1 MQYKNSIQA
10 TFIERPNRF
19 IAYCEINGERVKV
32 HVKNTGRCKELLVPG
47 CTVYLEYDAN
57 PKRKTQYSLI
67 SVQKGERLIN
77 MDSQVPNK
85 VFYEAFQ
92 QGELTL
98 PDLRGQV
105 IQLKPEKTYKHS
117 RFDAYI
123 ETTQEKAFIE
133 IKGVTLEEK
142 GVVKFPDAPSER
154 ALKHVE
160 ELIEALEEGYKAYL
174 IFIVQMENVLYFTPN
189 EVTQKAF
196 AKIVQQAAEKGVH
209 ILAYDCKVTK
219 ETIKIGEKVQVC
231 LKP

>member
-19 IAYCEINGERVKV
+19 IAYCEVNGERVKV

-47 CTVYLEYDAN
+47 CRVYLEYDAN

-85 VFYEAFQ
+85 VFYEAIQ

-98 PDLRGQV
+98 PDLKGEIV
-105 IQLKPEKTYKHS
+105 QLKPEKTYKHS

-133 IKGVTLEEK
+133 IKGVTLEEE
-142 GVVKFPDAPSER
+142 GIVKFPDAPSER

-160 ELIEALEEGYKAYL
+160 ELIEALEEGYQAYL

-189 EVTQKAF
+189 EATQEAF
-196 AKIVQQAAEKGVH
+196 AKMVQQAAEKGVH
-209 ILAYDCKVTK
+209 ILAYDCKVTQ
-219 ETIKIGEKVQVC
+219 ETIKIGEKVQVY

>member
-19 IAYCEINGERVKV
+19 IAYCEVNGERVKV
-32 HVKNTGRCKELLVPG
+32 HVKNTGRCKELLIPG

-57 PKRKTQYSLI
+57 PKRKTHYSLI

-85 VFYEAFQ
+85 IFYEAFQ
-92 QGELTL
+92 QGKLTL

-105 IQLKPEKTYKHS
+105 IQWKPEKTYKHS

-123 ETTQEKAFIE
+123 ETIQEKAFIE

-142 GVVKFPDAPSER
+142 GIVKFPDAPSER

-160 ELIEALEEGYKAYL
+160 ELIQALEEGYKAYL
-174 IFIVQMENVLYFTPN
+174 IFIVQMKGVLYFTPN
-189 EVTQKAF
+189 TATQEAF
-196 AKIVQQAAEKGVH
+196 AKIVQRAAGKGVH
-209 ILAYDCKVTK
+209 ILAYDCELT
-219 ETIKIGEKVQVC
+219 EEMIKIGEEVEVR
-231 LKP
+231 L

>member
-19 IAYCEINGERVKV
+19 IAYCEVNGERVKV

-47 CTVYLEYDAN
+47 CRVYLEYDAN

-85 VFYEAFQ
+85 VFYEAIQ

-98 PDLRGQV
+98 PDLKGEIV
-105 IQLKPEKTYKHS
+105 QLKPEKTYKHS

-133 IKGVTLEEK
+133 IKGVTLEEE
-142 GVVKFPDAPSER
+142 GIVKFPDAPSER

-160 ELIEALEEGYKAYL
+160 ELIEALEEGYQAYL

-189 EVTQKAF
+189 EATQEAF
-196 AKIVQQAAEKGVH
+196 AKMVQQAAEKGVH

-219 ETIKIGEKVQVC
+219 ETIKIGEKVQVY

>member
-19 IAYCEINGERVKV
+19 IAYCEVKGERVKV
-32 HVKNTGRCKELLVPG
+32 HVKNTGRCKELLIPG
-47 CTVYLEYDAN
+47 CIVYLEYDAN

-85 VFYEAFQ
+85 VFYEAIQ

-98 PDLRGQV
+98 PDLKGEIV
-105 IQLKPEKTYKHS
+105 QLKPEKTYKHS

-133 IKGVTLEEK
+133 IKGVTLEEE
-142 GVVKFPDAPSER
+142 GIVKFPDAPSER

-160 ELIEALEEGYKAYL
+160 ELIQALEEGYKAYL
-174 IFIVQMENVLYFTPN
+174 IFIVQMKGVLYFTPHAA
-189 EVTQKAF
+189 TQEAF
-196 AKIVQQAAEKGVH
+196 AKVVQRAASKGVH
-209 ILAYDCKVTK
+209 ILAYDCEVT
-219 ETIKIGEKVQVC
+219 EATIQIGEAVEVR
-231 LKP
+231 L